1 MWVRRQWRCK
11 SEGGRILKR
20 KNGSVE
26 TFRWIVFFTI
36 WVYFQ
41 CFDVG
46 RHRLLHVFGRPFLG
60 IVWVGNRYPAPQT
73 PWTARCNFFGY
84 SLQIKQVYDT
94 LAFWCAASVWNYYIL
109 WYIGLLVLLGFK
121 KPWLDVKNGISRN
134 HLTISRLAKP
144 VSNGKGVSVCSV
156 CETGGD
162 ICWTNQEI
170 VITVYT
176 IY

>member
-1 MWVRRQWRCK
+1 MEVQKW
-11 SEGGRILKR
+11 GGEEFQNAKMDLLKHSAGLCFSR
-20 KNGSVE
+20 FGCIFK
-26 TFRWIVFFTI
+26 
-36 WVYFQ
+36 

-60 IVWVGNRYPAPQT
+60 IVWVGNRHPAPQT